1 MEQRLESNAKVYCN
15 YTANTRM
22 YRNIHLGCRIHNSLT
37 VPKMGTI
44 VPLMETRMPD
54 RLPVQ
59 GGINM
64 NEGDMSRIVRKC
76 STIMEELLDKIPEDE
91 LYRRPLAIEMIHHTC
106 IILKNLETDLLSI
119 HRKYRDTFPYNGE
132 ELQEIKDRCRK
143 LWEAII

>member
-1 MEQRLESNAKVYCN
+1 
-15 YTANTRM
+15 
-22 YRNIHLGCRIHNSLT
+22 
-37 VPKMGTI
+37 
-44 VPLMETRMPD
+44 
-54 RLPVQ
+54 
-59 GGINM
+59 M

-132 ELQEIKDRCRK
+132 EFQEIKDRCSK
-143 LWEAII
+143 LWKAII